1 MPRLGAAGRRV
12 AGFGTGPRLD
22 HVTALRSDRL
32 VILVARAGPLRG
44 LALRPSRGA
53 LRGAALVAAALEEFE
68 VVDLDPDHGRPG
80 QRAAAGATKGHPAAV
95 GTMIPGIP
103 IVTLIA

>member
-22 HVTALRSDRL
+22 HVTALRRDRL
-32 VILVARAGPLRG
+32 VILVARAGPLRA

-53 LRGAALVAAALEEFE
+53 LRGAALVAAALEELE
-68 VVDLDPDHGRPG
+68 VADLDPDDGRPG
-80 QRAAAGATKGHPAAV
+80 QRAAAGRRRVTLRRV
-95 GTMIPGIP
+95 GTMIPDISR
-103 IVTLIA
+103 

>member
-22 HVTALRSDRL
+22 LVTALCRDRL
-32 VILVARAGPLRG
+32 VILVARAGPLRA

-68 VVDLDPDHGRPG
+68 VADLDPDDGRPG
-80 QRAAAGATKGHPAAV
+80 AAGGRRGDEGSPCGGSAP
-95 GTMIPGIP
+95 
-103 IVTLIA
+103 